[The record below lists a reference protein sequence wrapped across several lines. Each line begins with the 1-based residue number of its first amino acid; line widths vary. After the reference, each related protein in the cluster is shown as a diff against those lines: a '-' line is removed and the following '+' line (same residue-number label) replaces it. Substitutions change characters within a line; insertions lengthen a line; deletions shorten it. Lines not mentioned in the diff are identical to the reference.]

1 MEENVDFVE
10 KEKQLLE
17 ELKKLKKLKFEQ
29 DKEAET
35 KSDLLT
41 KLIDENKVLKAKNDK
56 LTQEE
61 AE

>member
-1 MEENVDFVE
+1 MEENFVE

-41 KLIDENKVLKAKNDK
+41 KLIEENKVLKAKNDK